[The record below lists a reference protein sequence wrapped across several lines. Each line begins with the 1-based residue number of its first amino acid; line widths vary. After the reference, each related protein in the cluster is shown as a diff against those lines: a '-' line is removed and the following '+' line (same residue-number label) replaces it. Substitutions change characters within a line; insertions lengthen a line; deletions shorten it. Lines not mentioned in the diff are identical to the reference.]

1 MGHWIGNWQD
11 GGEMSG
17 IYMAT
22 WRNNRRQWL
31 LERELYIT
39 LQG

>member
-1 MGHWIGNWQD
+1 MN
-11 GGEMSG
+11 G

-22 WRNNRRQWL
+22 WRNNRGQWL